1 MSKLFKKVLPV
12 AAAFIPGVGP
22 WASAALGA
30 GLGALGGGGL
40 KGALLGGAGGYLGGA
55 VPGGGTLGGKLAGS
69 VLSRGAETVGRGI
82 SGALSGAATGGL
94 KGALLGGVTGGVG
107 ANASDII
114 GGAKSALGVNGS
126 LSAEDYLNA
135 PATMSRGTSQTLT
148 GVGNYTTPQVNSM
161 VMGGGQSTYSGSA
174 NDSEDLLS
182 APAAVSP
189 ETNDILKST
198 DNMYS
203 TPGLRSM
210 ATPFS
215 ESTQGDDSMLTKNKL
230 SDVLSGG
237 YNVYNTNSQEEELL
251 KGLRSAQ
258 EMFDPY
264 YRAGTGAL
272 STLQQRMA
280 NGFNPGDLTQD
291 PGYQFQLEQGNK
303 NLNRSLGAQGSLFS
317 GRALQEAQKFGQ
329 GLADQT
335 YKDAYNRWMM
345 ENQNYANLANQGY
358 NAAGQLGDYATTYG
372 TTKATAD
379 AQRGN
384 YITGTLSSLLRG
396 EGAYGRV
403 PTGYYD
409 EQGNPIYM

>member
-1 MSKLFKKVLPV
+1 MSSLFKKVLPLAV
-12 AAAFIPGVGP
+12 SFIPGVGP
-22 WASAALGA
+22 LAGAALGA

-55 VPGGGTLGGKLAGS
+55 VPGGGTLGGRLAGS
-69 VLSRGAETVGRGI
+69 VLSRGAQTVGRGI
-82 SGALSGAATGGL
+82 AGALSGGATGGL
-94 KGALLGGVTGGVG
+94 KGALLGGVTGGVM
-107 ANASDII
+107 ANAGDLI
-114 GGAKSALGVNGS
+114 GGAKDAFGMGNGS
-126 LSAEDYLNA
+126 LSSEDLLNA
-135 PATMSRGTSQTLT
+135 PATMSNSTRSTLMGT
-148 GVGNYTTPQVNSM
+148 GGYTTPQVSSM
-161 VMGGGQSTYSGSA
+161 VMGGGQSSFGGSA
-174 NDSEDLLS
+174 NNTEDLLRAPASMSNETNSMLQNNNSYS
-182 APAAVSP
+182 AP
-189 ETNDILKST
+189 
-198 DNMYS
+198 
-203 TPGLRSM
+203 GLNSLIN
-210 ATPFS
+210 S
-215 ESTQGDDSMLTKNKL
+215 GSSTQGDQSMLTKNKL

-237 YNVYNTNSQEEELL
+237 YNVYNTNNQEEELL

-258 EMFDPY
+258 DMTQPY

-272 STLQQRMA
+272 ATLQERMA

-303 NLNRSLGAQGSLFS
+303 NLNRSLGAQGNLFS

-345 ENQNYANLANQGY
+345 ENQNYANLANTGY
-358 NAAGQLGDYATTYG
+358 NAASQLGDYATTYG

-384 YITGTLSSLLRG
+384 YITGALSSLLRG
-396 EGAYGRV
+396 EGSYGRV

-409 EQGNPIYM
+409 KDGNPIYM